1 MALALT
7 NEWPGFQITRQ
18 GQLRSPS
25 AAGTAVSDV
34 VSCCGLL
41 LSSSVCPHQQHN
53 RCCGRNVASQHSSE
67 LLEIKFSVESLM
79 GFKSPLTLYCL
90 TRMYS
95 NGLLFIHVHD
105 LCVYFCSIEFWWKMF
120 ILLKVQIHLM
130 RALQFLVTFSS
141 TRHEKAIKIP
151 ESK

>member
-1 MALALT
+1 M
-7 NEWPGFQITRQ
+7 ITRQ

-53 RCCGRNVASQHSSE
+53 RCGGRYIASHHSSE
-67 LLEIKFSVESLM
+67 ILEIKFSVESLM
-79 GFKSPLTLYCL
+79 GFKSPPTLYCL

-105 LCVYFCSIEFWWKMF
+105 LCLCLFLFNRTLVEDVYFVESTNLFDEGLI
-120 ILLKVQIHLM
+120 V
-130 RALQFLVTFSS
+130 FSY
-141 TRHEKAIKIP
+141 I
-151 ESK
+151 